1 MEGVTFSI
9 ERYNC
14 ICLDTAPL
22 IYFIEENQRYISMVE
37 KIFYEI
43 YHGNIFG
50 ISSYLT
56 LLEVLIKPI
65 KEGAREIADRYRDL
79 LLGNLRM
86 FPVDARVAEKA
97 AELRAKYDGNGFKLN
112 TPDAIQVATGLL
124 NGAEI
129 FLTNDRKLKQI
140 QEIEVIVLDEIT
152 TQE

>member
-1 MEGVTFSI
+1 MTFNL
-9 ERYNC
+9 ERYDC

-22 IYFIEENQRYISMVE
+22 IYFIEENQRYISIVE
-37 KIFYEI
+37 KIFSEI
-43 YHGNIFG
+43 SYGNILG

-65 KEGAREIADRYRDL
+65 KEGAREIADKYCNL
-79 LLGNLRM
+79 LLGNIYLRM
-86 FPVDARVAEKA
+86 FPLDERVAGKA

-129 FLTNDRKLKQI
+129 FLTNDRNLKQI
-140 QEIEVIVLDEIT
+140 QEIKIIVLDEIT

>member
-1 MEGVTFSI
+1 MIFNI

-22 IYFIEENQRYISMVE
+22 IYFIEENQKYISIVD
-37 KIFYEI
+37 KIFSEI
-43 YHGNIFG
+43 SYGNIFG

-65 KEGAREIADRYRDL
+65 KEGAREIADKYRGL
-79 LLGNLRM
+79 LLGNISLRM
-86 FPVDARVAEKA
+86 LPLDERVAEKA
-97 AELRAKYDGNGFKLN
+97 AELRAKYNGNGFKLN

-129 FLTNDRKLKQI
+129 FLTNDRNLKQI